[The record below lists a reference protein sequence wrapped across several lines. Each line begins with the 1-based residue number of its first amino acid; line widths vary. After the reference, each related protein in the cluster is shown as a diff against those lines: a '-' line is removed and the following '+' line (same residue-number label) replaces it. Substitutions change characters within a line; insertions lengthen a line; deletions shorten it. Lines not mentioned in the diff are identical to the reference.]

1 MIRRLIARLRLV
13 PRPAPVFQ
21 DVILVRVQRGV
32 YDWSNEL
39 DGGVR

>member
-1 MIRRLIARLRLV
+1 MIRALIARLRLV
-13 PRPAPVFQ
+13 RRPPVPHQ